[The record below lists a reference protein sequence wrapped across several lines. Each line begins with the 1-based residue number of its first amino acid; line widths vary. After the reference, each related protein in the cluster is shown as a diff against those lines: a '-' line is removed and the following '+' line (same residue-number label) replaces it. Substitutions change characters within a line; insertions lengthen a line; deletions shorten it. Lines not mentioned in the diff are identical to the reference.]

1 MIMITEND
9 NLITGFLRIILYTIN
24 DDMVLF
30 DTFFESVSVLL
41 Y

>member
-1 MIMITEND
+1 MIMITENN

-24 DDMVLF
+24 DDMILF
-30 DTFFESVSVLL
+30 DTFLESVSVLL